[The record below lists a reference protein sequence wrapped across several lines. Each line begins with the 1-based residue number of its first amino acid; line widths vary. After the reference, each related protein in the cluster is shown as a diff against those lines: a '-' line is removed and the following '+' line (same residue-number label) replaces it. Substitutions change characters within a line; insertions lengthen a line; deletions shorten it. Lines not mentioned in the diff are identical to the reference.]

1 LADEPDIDA
10 PEDGEPEPRTRA
22 GGGGS
27 AASAAPAPKPKGFV
41 GRSVQFIRE
50 CWAELGR
57 VQWPDRNQLWQATAV
72 VILACFV
79 VGVYLYALDSAFAR
93 VAEWL
98 VEQQAG

>member
-1 LADEPDIDA
+1 ML
-10 PEDGEPEPRTRA
+10 
-22 GGGGS
+22 GG
-27 AASAAPAPKPKGFV
+27 A
-41 GRSVQFIRE
+41 
-50 CWAELGR
+50 GR
-57 VQWPDRNQLWQATAV
+57 VQWPDRDQLWQATAV